1 MGRSVDKLALPSVT
15 LVAVDTACHD
25 LTAMAVKECT
35 DRAEFGEVLIISDK
49 HLDAPGSQQRFVQSF
64 TDAEQ
69 ATRAY
74 WYMVPPLLRT
84 DHFMVVHWDSWIVN
98 PKKWSRDFLAYD
110 YIGAPWW
117 YGDDRNVGNGGF
129 SIRSTRLA
137 NHMAGSSLPFAHPED
152 DALCRKYRPRLEHA
166 GFTWAP
172 VELASRF
179 SFERTAMCPLK
190 DIFGF
195 HGMFNWPH
203 VLSPEAIEERVALA
217 PDYVLRHVHYDQM
230 RMAQAQMREQTK

>member
-1 MGRSVDKLALPSVT
+1 MTKKLALPSVT
-15 LVAVDTACHD
+15 LVAIDPACHD
-25 LTAMAVKECT
+25 LTAMAIRECT
-35 DRAEFGEVLIISDK
+35 DRVEFGEVLVLSDK
-49 HLDAPGSQQRFVQSF
+49 YIDAPGISYGLVEPF
-64 TDAEQ
+64 TDAEA

-74 WYMVPPLLRT
+74 WYAVPPLLTT

-98 PKKWSRDFLAYD
+98 PSRWDRDFIAYD

-117 YGDDRNVGNGGF
+117 DSDGRNVGNGGF
-129 SIRSTRLA
+129 SIRSPRLA
-137 NHMAGSSLPFAHPED
+137 NPMAGGNLPFKPPED
-152 DALCRKYRPRLEHA
+152 GALCRTYRPRLEAA
-166 GFTWAP
+166 GFEWAP

-179 SFERTAMCPLK
+179 SFERPAMIPLK

-203 VLSPEAIEERVALA
+203 VLTPEQIEERVAKA

-230 RMAQAQMREQTK
+230 RMVQASMGEQTA